1 MKTPIL
7 AVSVLALL
15 SSPVLAQPMQTPA
28 AQSPSSGASAKTGT
42 SAEQSTMSD
51 RITVA
56 AARDIVGEPVRDKEG
71 KDLGS
76 VEYLMIG
83 VNDGQVRY
91 AIVEPASGTD
101 DQLVPVPWNAVH
113 SSGTATDRKL
123 TIDRE
128 RFGKQQKISEDK
140 IGDLTQPAM
149 VTSIYEY
156 WAPVA
161 QQGQAQ
167 ESQAKTGKQKESGK
181 EAGAAQRSPHFLVG
195 RDVITTVLAPSLR
208 TTGEIRGSEVYSADK
223 QEYGEIDGVIID
235 IDRGRIAYLQIGHG
249 GFLGLGEEITP
260 VPYEALSYDHERN
273 AYRLGKSEAELEKIQ
288 SFARGDQ
295 PSWIKAADLSKLY
308 KDFGVQPYW
317 QEKT

>member
-1 MKTPIL
+1 
-7 AVSVLALL
+7 
-15 SSPVLAQPMQTPA
+15 MQTPA
-28 AQSPSSGASAKTGT
+28 AQSQSSGASAKTGK
-42 SAEQSTMSD
+42 SAERSD

-56 AARDIVGEPVRDKEG
+56 AAHDILGDPVRDKEG

-83 VNDGQVRY
+83 VNDGQARY

-113 SSGTATDRKL
+113 ASGTATDRNL
-123 TIDRE
+123 TVDRE

-140 IGDLTQPAM
+140 IGGLTQPAM
-149 VTSIYEY
+149 ITSIYEY
-156 WAPVA
+156 WAPVG
-161 QQGQAQ
+161 QQGGAQ
-167 ESQAKTGKQKESGK
+167 ESQAKTSKQKESGK
-181 EAGAAQRSPHFLVG
+181 EAGAAQGSPHFLVG

-208 TTGEIRGSEVYSADK
+208 TTDELRGSEVYSADK
-223 QEYGEIDGVIID
+223 QEYGEIDDVIID
-235 IDRGRIAYLQIGHG
+235 LDGGRIAYLQIGHG

-295 PSWIKAADLSKLY
+295 PSWIKASDLGKLY

-317 QEKT
+317 HEKT